1 MERVSARVGRLTG
14 RLLEILS
21 GLAHPAGATA
31 VRIYGPR
38 DTCERGG
45 TVAFN
50 LVDETGRAL
59 PYGDVE
65 RAAGQSGI
73 ALRGGCFCNP
83 GAAEKALEL
92 PGDAMRECLESIPQ
106 GSFSL
111 GALAECLGG
120 DVPVGAL
127 RASVS
132 IPTTDADLDR
142 LQSFLADYVAGLRP

>member
-1 MERVSARVGRLTG
+1 
-14 RLLEILS
+14 
-21 GLAHPAGATA
+21 
-31 VRIYGPR
+31 
-38 DTCERGG
+38 
-45 TVAFN
+45 
-50 LVDETGRAL
+50 
-59 PYGDVE
+59 
-65 RAAGQSGI
+65 
-73 ALRGGCFCNP
+73 
-83 GAAEKALEL
+83 
-92 PGDAMRECLESIPQ
+92 MRECLESIPQ